1 MWLKYCINNLKWQ
14 SIGIGKIFRIGT
26 SLIPNS
32 IRKLYFFPQKRSFFV
47 IPKLFRGVVSHVPK
61 EVHLF
66 RGWVKFIGS
75 NKYSKQIVIKLL
87 SIHFSK
93 WILFY
98 FRLQLKKKKQSFIE
112 KFDADYNFNVFAFGI
127 TISMAIF
134 KCLHKFLRD
143 LLEFHLR
150 EIWQQGGRDYTIWI
164 FIWKYLKT
172 F

>member
-14 SIGIGKIFRIGT
+14 SIGIGKVFRIGT

-98 FRLQLKKKKQSFIE
+98 FRLQLKKKNKALSKNLTRIIILTFLLLGLQFQWQ
-112 KFDADYNFNVFAFGI
+112 FLNVYI
-127 TISMAIF
+127 NS
-134 KCLHKFLRD
+134 
-143 LLEFHLR
+143 
-150 EIWQQGGRDYTIWI
+150 
-164 FIWKYLKT
+164 
-172 F
+172 